1 MIIIKRTRWFNML
14 MLAVFITVLA
24 GCKTMDGGW
33 EIDSP
38 FIDIEYTPKE
48 VK

>member
-1 MIIIKRTRWFNML
+1 MMRCKINNRCRIAL
-14 MLAVFITVLA
+14 VALGLLVLA
-24 GCKTMDGGW
+24 GCKSMDGGW

-48 VK
+48 P